1 MHRSRVSQL
10 VGLGLPVLPNGKIHR
25 SEAVAWV
32 KSHVRPRGK
41 APLAS
46 DKVGPGPRERLD
58 DLKVARARLALDKE
72 AGRLVDRAKAEAAI
86 FERARFERDAH
97 LAFCQRLAPILA
109 GELGADPAVVHA
121 ILDREM
127 RQHLVDLAKTPLP
140 GLSDARRS

>member
-10 VGLGLPVLPNGKIHR
+10 VGLGLPVLPNGKVRR
-25 SEAVAWV
+25 SDALAWV
-32 KSHVRPRGK
+32 KTHIRPRGNK
-41 APLAS
+41 PLA
-46 DKVGPGPRERLD
+46 GEALAPGTRD
-58 DLKVARARLALDKE
+58 TIDSLKIARARLALDKE
-72 AGRLVDRAKAEAAI
+72 SGRLVDRAKAEAAI

-140 GLSDARRS
+140 GLSDARRR

>member
-10 VGLGLPVLPNGKIHR
+10 VGLGLPVLPNGKVHR
-25 SEAVAWV
+25 SEALAWV
-32 KSHVRPRGK
+32 KAHVRPRGK
-41 APLAS
+41 APLAG

-72 AGRLVDRAKAEAAI
+72 SGRLVDRAKAESAI

-97 LAFCQRLAPILA
+97 LGWVQRVVPILA
-109 GELGADPAVVHA
+109 GELGVDPGPLHA
-121 ILDREM
+121 ALDREM

-140 GLSDARRS
+140 GLSDARRR